1 MIRRIL
7 ALAAGLAVAA
17 CGGGGSGGG
26 AAALSATA
34 ELTADN
40 AVQVAGATVD
50 AALFSSEFDQ
60 LANLGVLG
68 SPGGVAVAQSGGE
81 ASVTLARKTSQLQA
95 ITSTSTTQVS
105 VSESD
110 ECPFGGMMSISAEIQ
125 NPETLSAGDN
135 FSLSYTECDFGDGV
149 LANGAI
155 SFRVTSMQGELNGD
169 NIQVGFDLTITDL
182 EIAEVGDGATID
194 GDISMS
200 LNLTPTATTVS
211 MSGGSLSVTDGVE
224 SIVLS
229 DYSTTV
235 SVDLGTFPE
244 SMTLQSSG
252 FLMSSEFDGEVQFG
266 TEIALEVSGEGNPA
280 AGELN
285 VTGAG
290 GANVKVIP
298 LDAQNVRL
306 ELDLDGDNAVDEG
319 GTLDMSWQELLQQDS
334 V

>member
-1 MIRRIL
+1 MYKRII
-7 ALAAGLAVAA
+7 ALAACLAVTA

-26 AAALSATA
+26 SAPTATA
-34 ELTADN
+34 ELTVDN
-40 AVQVAGATVD
+40 SVQIAGATAD

-60 LANLGVLG
+60 LANLGLLG
-68 SPGGVAVAQSGGE
+68 SPGGVAVAQAGGE

-95 ITSTSTTQVS
+95 ISSTSTTLVS

-110 ECPFGGMMSISAEIQ
+110 DCPLGGTMSISAEIQ

-135 FSLSYTECDFGDGV
+135 FSLSYADCDFGDGV
-149 LANGAI
+149 LANGSI

-169 NIQVGFDLTITDL
+169 NTQVGFDLQIANL

-211 MSGGSLSVTDGVE
+211 MSGSSLSVTSGVD
-224 SIVLS
+224 SMMLS

-235 SVDLGTFPE
+235 TADLSAFPE
-244 SMTLQSSG
+244 SVTLQSSG
-252 FLMSSEFDGEVQFG
+252 FLMNSEFDGEVQFS
-266 TEIALEVSGEGNPA
+266 TDIALQVSGENNPT
-280 AGELN
+280 AGRLRI
-285 VTGAG
+285 TGANG
-290 GANVKVIP
+290 GIITVIP
-298 LDAQNVRL
+298 LDSLNVRV

-319 GTLDMSWQELLQQDS
+319 GTLDMTWQELLEQEA